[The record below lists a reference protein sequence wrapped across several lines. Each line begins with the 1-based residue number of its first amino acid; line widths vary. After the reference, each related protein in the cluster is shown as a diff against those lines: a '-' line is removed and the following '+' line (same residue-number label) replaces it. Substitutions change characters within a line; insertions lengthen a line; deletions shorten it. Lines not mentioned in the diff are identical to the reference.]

1 MKKQVFHIGDIV
13 KIVNPEIFIRVGYP
27 LSLEDVREE
36 LDKYD
41 SHITALMNITDM
53 PWYNSGAEYK
63 IREGIKKALGF
74 GILARRN
81 FGGNE
86 RKIYTQKYDFFVTEE
101 DIVKEMVVIGK
112 KIVRTGTRD
121 TYKDSEYGGSRA
133 YLDKAK
139 SHVILT
145 LRKLVN
151 ELGYKKEFQPTYL
164 IEDKNV
170 EKLRGIKGSEC
181 E

>member
-1 MKKQVFHIGDIV
+1 MKTVFHIGDIV

-27 LSLEDVREE
+27 LGLENVREE

-41 SHITALMNITDM
+41 SHITVLMNITDM

-63 IREGIKKALGF
+63 IRAGIKRSLGF

-86 RKIYTQKYDFFVTEE
+86 RKIYTQKYDFLEINE
-101 DIVKEMVVIGK
+101 KMVVTGK
-112 KIVRTGTRD
+112 KIVRTGVRD

-133 YLDKAK
+133 YLDKVK

-170 EKLRGIKGSEC
+170 EKLKSQDA
-181 E
+181 